1 VGITVLPEIAVSEE
15 VAAKKLMILPWTEG
29 PIEVALLM
37 IWYRERWLSPTL
49 RAFMEVTKRVLA
61 QAA

>member
-1 VGITVLPEIAVSEE
+1 
-15 VAAKKLMILPWTEG
+15 
-29 PIEVALLM
+29 M